1 MFFSSAKWFFFAP
14 NPCDISQQMPFCSQI
29 RQNLVFSHPS
39 DYQYDAKTNRF
50 LQYESYAFTPWKLS
64 LHTLK
69 AITSHPKSYAFTPW
83 KLSFQSVKS
92 EEKAFVAW
100 LSSTSFP
107 INCRFCRYIVVPFHS
122 ILHFPMHIFLLTLW
136 HKKCPFCS
144 IVTNYNNYSSCFK
157 S

>member
-1 MFFSSAKWFFFAP
+1 MSSVVLISTCESWVNHFVRIMFFSSAKWFFFAP

-29 RQNLVFSHPS
+29 RQNLVFLHPS
-39 DYQYDAKTNRF
+39 DYQYDAKMNRF
-50 LQYESYAFTPWKLS
+50 LQYE
-64 LHTLK
+64 
-69 AITSHPKSYAFTPW
+69 SYAFTPW

-92 EEKAFVAW
+92 EEKALVAW

-107 INCRFCRYIVVPFHS
+107 INCMNCRYIVVPLHS

-136 HKKCPFCS
+136 HQKCSFCS

>member
-1 MFFSSAKWFFFAP
+1 MNHFVRIMFFSSAKWFFFAP

-64 LHTLK
+64 
-69 AITSHPKSYAFTPW
+69 
-83 KLSFQSVKS
+83 FQSIKNGKEVAS
-92 EEKAFVAW
+92 QCCFSTAFPV
-100 LSSTSFP
+100 
-107 INCRFCRYIVVPFHS
+107 NCRFCRYIVVPFHS
-122 ILHFPMHIFLLTLW
+122 ILHFLMHIFLLTLW
-136 HKKCPFCS
+136 HKKCSFCS